1 LRKQLIL
8 IILIITTLFA
18 CKKKEFEVPSNY
30 YEVPATTENAVNMVV
45 EIPAGT
51 NHKIEYDPATD
62 SFKNDMKDGKIRV
75 VSFLPYPGNY
85 GFIPSTLMN
94 KDQGGDGDALDIL
107 VIGESE
113 PTGKVL
119 EVKPIA
125 ALLLIDGGEIDTKLL
140 AIPADPEKQVISPGS
155 FQEFIMQ
162 HDAIRMIVENW
173 FLNYKGHGV
182 MQLQG
187 WRDEGY
193 AYREI
198 EKWKTEGK

>member
-1 LRKQLIL
+1 M
-8 IILIITTLFA
+8 
-18 CKKKEFEVPSNY
+18 PSNY
-30 YEVPATTENAVNMVV
+30 YEVPATSQTAVNMVV

-51 NHKIEYDPATD
+51 NHKIEYDPSTN

-85 GFIPSTLMN
+85 GFIPSTLMD
-94 KDQGGDGDALDIL
+94 KSQGGDGDALDIL
-107 VIGESE
+107 VIGETE

-125 ALLLIDGGEIDTKLL
+125 ALLLIDGGEVDTKIL
-140 AIPADPEKQVISPGS
+140 AIPADPEKQVISPDS
-155 FQEFIMQ
+155 FQEFIIQ

-173 FLNYKGHGV
+173 FLNYKGRGK

-187 WRDEGY
+187 WRDDSY

-198 EKWKTEGK
+198 EKWKTTNE

>member
-1 LRKQLIL
+1 M
-8 IILIITTLFA
+8 TALFG

-30 YEVPATTENAVNMVV
+30 YEVPATSETAVNMVV

-51 NHKIEYDPATD
+51 NHKIEYDPSTN

-85 GFIPSTLMN
+85 GFIPSTLMD
-94 KDQGGDGDALDIL
+94 KSQGGDGDALDIL
-107 VIGESE
+107 VIGETE

-125 ALLLIDGGEIDTKLL
+125 ALLLIDGGEVDTKIL
-140 AIPADPEKQVISPGS
+140 AIPADPEKQVISPDS
-155 FQEFIMQ
+155 FQEFIIQ

-173 FLNYKGHGV
+173 FLNYKGRGK

-187 WRDEGY
+187 WRDDSY

-198 EKWKTEGK
+198 EKWKTTNE